1 MPTGNAAV
9 ARVPRPQLVRGQP
22 VTDNLDCKT
31 ASRLVSEGQDRALAL
46 DDIDPTARKPS
57 DDDPG

>member
-1 MPTGNAAV
+1 
-9 ARVPRPQLVRGQP
+9 

-46 DDIDPTARKPS
+46 DDKDPTARKSS